1 MFLQENK
8 SEWTNKFV
16 FNVKMYN
23 LDIIDENKDKSF
35 IFVLFFQVR
44 FEQIRQQLP
53 IYKLEKQ
60 VKMTKPFVTRF
71 NGLK

>member
-1 MFLQENK
+1 
-8 SEWTNKFV
+8 
-16 FNVKMYN
+16 MYN
-23 LDIIDENKDKSF
+23 IHLDIIDRNQNKSL
-35 IFVLFFQVR
+35 IFVLFFWVR